1 MPHIRLE
8 PSQPSADHSDASG
21 APDRPVRTRASE
33 AGLSS
38 TDLLAT
44 VSHEL
49 RQPLASIRGLTEML
63 LGHSADFS
71 EHVKTE
77 MLTQVLHDAER
88 VGRLIN
94 ELLDVGRLESR
105 QLKLRRVETDLGS
118 IVSRAVSSMG
128 LSFPDVKT
136 TVDLPADLPTVM
148 ADPFKVEQILFNVL
162 ENSCHHGLAGA
173 IHVAV
178 ARTSPGPAGLVE
190 ISVADDGVGIA
201 PEDLPHVT
209 EKFFR
214 AVASEPGGLGLGLW
228 ISKQIVEVHG
238 GELSATSVPGEGTTV
253 RFTIPLRD
261 STGAGKLAGI

>member
-1 MPHIRLE
+1 MSTTTPRSEAGDERSPLAAGAQTARPAPHIRLE
-8 PSQPSADHSDASG
+8 PTKPSADHSDASG

-118 IVSRAVSSMG
+118 IVSRAVSSME

-136 TVDLPADLPTVM
+136 TVDLPAGPADGNGRPIQGR
-148 ADPFKVEQILFNVL
+148 ADPVQCIGKFLPARF
-162 ENSCHHGLAGA
+162 SWRHSRCGSP
-173 IHVAV
+173 HVAR
-178 ARTSPGPAGLVE
+178 ACWPGR
-190 ISVADDGVGIA
+190 
-201 PEDLPHVT
+201 DLG
-209 EKFFR
+209 R
-214 AVASEPGGLGLGLW
+214 
-228 ISKQIVEVHG
+228 
-238 GELSATSVPGEGTTV
+238 
-253 RFTIPLRD
+253 
-261 STGAGKLAGI
+261 